1 MSQLLISQCVTKRLL
16 NQNFQITECH
26 QKNPSFNQTDL
37 IKHFNNLFGVNIP
50 VSTMS
55 GIKYTTRC
63 RTQYTVF

>member
-26 QKNPSFNQTDL
+26 QKNPPFNQTDL
-37 IKHFNNLFGVNIP
+37 IKHFNNIFGVNIP

-55 GIKYTTRC
+55 GI
-63 RTQYTVF
+63 